1 MRRLLVGLTV
11 ALVALPAWAQ
21 TRDQNMAQ
29 CTGNDPDAA
38 IAGCTAL
45 IQSGQEATTALA
57 TAYNNRAWNL
67 HLKGQ
72 DAAALADANT
82 GVSLDPTANHLET
95 RAEIYERL
103 GRRDEAIADYRAS
116 LGIDPGHQTSM
127 DGLARLGVA
136 P

>member
-1 MRRLLVGLTV
+1 MRGAFIGLVL
-11 ALVALPAWAQ
+11 AFIALPAWAQ
-21 TRDQNMAQ
+21 NRDDNMDQ
-29 CTGNDPDAA
+29 CTGGDPDAA

-45 IQSGQEATTALA
+45 IQSGQETAPSLA
-57 TAYNNRAWNL
+57 VAYNNRAWNL

-82 GVSLDPTANHLET
+82 GVTLAPTANHLET

-103 GRRDEAIADYRAS
+103 GRRDAAIADYQAS
-116 LGIDPGHQTSM
+116 LIVDPDHQTSK
-127 DGLARLGVA
+127 DGLARLGVT